1 MALPTP
7 LNAAAFL
14 LLAGGGVAL
23 YVQNRGLEQKL
34 ADLEQVPAPVT
45 RAESAPGGPPT
56 LQAPAATKAEVKVM
70 LDTLGEFTTRV
81 SAQERRLSDLTAAAA
96 SKGGAAAGPAFEDA
110 VRDVVNRMADEPDF
124 KSKIALAAGRPV
136 IDKKP
141 TIGALAKV
149 LSLDAVQETR
159 FREDLKDTQVE
170 LFAVLSEERPD
181 GTVPMA
187 LIQKSMEYPEGDPR
201 RAEVFLSLF
210 KQKIPGGE
218 ETYMERAIALAT
230 GFRKKTAEY
239 LRPEQTDVFNRLDI
253 DLFGVKM
260 D

>member
-1 MALPTP
+1 MALSTP
-7 LNAAAFL
+7 LHAAALL

-23 YVQNRGLEQKL
+23 YVQNRSLERKIT
-34 ADLEQVPAPVT
+34 DLEQMPAPVV
-45 RAESAPGGPPT
+45 RSESAAGSAPT

-81 SAQERRLSDLTAAAA
+81 AAQEKRLADVTAAAA
-96 SKGGAAAGPAFEDA
+96 AKGGASAGPAFEDA
-110 VRDVVNRMADEPDF
+110 VRDVVNRMADETEF
-124 KSKIALAAGRPV
+124 KAKIALAAGKPV

-141 TIGALAKV
+141 TIAALAKA
-149 LSLDAVQETR
+149 LSLDTTQETR
-159 FREDLKDTQVE
+159 FREDLKDAQLE

-187 LIQKSMEYPEGDPR
+187 EIQKSMEYPEHDPR
-201 RAEVFLSLF
+201 RAEAFLSLF
-210 KQKIPGGE
+210 KQKIPGSE

-230 GFRKKTAEY
+230 GFRKKTGEY
-239 LRPEQTDVFNRLDI
+239 LRPEQTDVFNRLDV